1 MTKDLSLKG
10 PKKPR
15 VEGMHLA
22 SAMWTG
28 DVDPAGL
35 QTYPFPSKS
44 AQGDRIPRLDASRD
58 EYAEPGIQTQ
68 NWRSSG
74 SAIFQYEL
82 IHFFSVDQHAIFY
95 PRDNGLKFHP
105 PPAIEAYFSA
115 STSSLTRQ
123 YSREGMLRFVFLYL
137 DAHPRHRP
145 YLDHLWMTSRALNP
159 DGRRLRRIHTF
170 DETFDF
176 VAVGSGGGSMCASL
190 VMRSAGKS
198 AVILEKTD
206 LVGGTTARAGGVM
219 WIPNNPFMRRD
230 GIEDS
235 GEQALAYLDAV
246 IGDAK
251 DAPGATPARRRSYV
265 TEAPRMVEFLLSQG
279 VKLTRA
285 SYWPDYYDELPGGS
299 VPGRTV
305 VAELFDANE
314 LGAWK
319 SKLRP
324 NVLPLPGM
332 LEDIMKLQTIKV
344 SWKTKLL
351 AAKIGLRAVG
361 AKLTGRHWVTAGAA
375 LQGRMLQAVLK
386 HGIDIRTQSPVRELI
401 VEDGIVTGVLTVRDG
416 RPWRVGAHLGVLV
429 NAGGFSHNQ
438 AMRDKYQP
446 GSQTKWSMADAPGS
460 GRDDRGD
467 GAPRRRDRANGG
479 VRGISTYHPPWIGEQ
494 RHQTARAIH
503 DCETAC
509 DSRRPERCQIP
520 ERGRLLHGLLQ
531 GHVRAP
537 QERARG
543 AELGHS
549 R

>member
-1 MTKDLSLKG
+1 M
-10 PKKPR
+10 
-15 VEGMHLA
+15 
-22 SAMWTG
+22 
-28 DVDPAGL
+28 
-35 QTYPFPSKS
+35 
-44 AQGDRIPRLDASRD
+44 
-58 EYAEPGIQTQ
+58 
-68 NWRSSG
+68 SG
-74 SAIFQYEL
+74 
-82 IHFFSVDQHAIFY
+82 
-95 PRDNGLKFHP
+95 
-105 PPAIEAYFSA
+105 
-115 STSSLTRQ
+115 
-123 YSREGMLRFVFLYL
+123 
-137 DAHPRHRP
+137 
-145 YLDHLWMTSRALNP
+145 
-159 DGRRLRRIHTF
+159 F

-190 VMRSAGKS
+190 VMHSAGKS

-314 LGAWK
+314 HGAWK

-351 AAKIGLRAVG
+351 
-361 AKLTGRHWVTAGAA
+361 
-375 LQGRMLQAVLK
+375 
-386 HGIDIRTQSPVRELI
+386 
-401 VEDGIVTGVLTVRDG
+401 
-416 RPWRVGAHLGVLV
+416 RPR
-429 NAGGFSHNQ
+429 S
-438 AMRDKYQP
+438 DC
-446 GSQTKWSMADAPGS
+446 APW
-460 GRDDRGD
+460 
-467 GAPRRRDRANGG
+467 AP
-479 VRGISTYHPPWIGEQ
+479 S
-494 RHQTARAIH
+494 
-503 DCETAC
+503 
-509 DSRRPERCQIP
+509 
-520 ERGRLLHGLLQ
+520 
-531 GHVRAP
+531 
-537 QERARG
+537 
-543 AELGHS
+543 
-549 R
+549 